1 MVPFDARETVL
12 GMIADPTRTM
22 EDVDLRG
29 PVDPDAIR
37 WFETDTGLA
46 LPPAVRDWLARH
58 NGGGIGNASILGLG
72 TGEWEIEDMVREV
85 EPWQERG
92 WVPVGGDGNGDYYL
106 VGTSSSRE
114 PEGLVF
120 FVDQMD
126 FSVPD
131 YIVGSDIWHFLY
143 GLACKELLS
152 EEWWPF
158 ERDRM
163 VEVDPTLATVA
174 SVPLPWDEEGRPR

>member
-1 MVPFDARETVL
+1 MGPFDVREAVL
-12 GMIADPTRTM
+12 GMIEDPTVTAD
-22 EDVDLRG
+22 DVDIRG
-29 PVDPDAIR
+29 PVDPHAIR
-37 WFETDTGLA
+37 RFEADSGLA
-46 LPPAVRDWLARH
+46 LPPAVRDWLGHH
-58 NGGGIGNASILGLG
+58 NGGGIGYRYTLGLG
-72 TGEWEIEDMVREV
+72 TGEWEIEDMLREV
-85 EPWQERG
+85 EPWLDRG
-92 WVPVGGDGNGDYYL
+92 WLPVGGDGNGDYYL

-131 YIVGSDIWHFLY
+131 YAVGSDIWHFLY
-143 GLACKELLS
+143 GLACQELRS

-163 VEVDPTLATVA
+163 LAVDPTLATVA
-174 SVPLPWDEEGRPR
+174 AVPLPWGEEGRPR